1 MSLRSLLLPV
11 LLLSMLAA
19 AAPAQEPETETGLPI
34 PRFVSLRADE
44 VNVRTGPGSRYPVD
58 WVFVRKALPVE
69 IVAEFDTWRRI
80 RDVEGTE
87 GWVHQSM
94 LSGGRSL
101 LVTGD
106 IPATLRTEPRDDAPA
121 VARAEPGVLGRLVNC
136 PGPPDPAAGWCYCE
150 VSGYGGWLRREDI
163 WGLYPAETIE

>member
-1 MSLRSLLLPV
+1 MSLRSLLLPA
-11 LLLSMLAA
+11 LLLSMLATA
-19 AAPAQEPETETGLPI
+19 VPAQEPETESGLPV

-101 LVTGD
+101 LVTGE
-106 IPATLRTEPRDDAPA
+106 IPATLRVEPRGDAPP
-121 VARAEPGVLGRLVNC
+121 VARAEPGVQGRLVSC
-136 PGPPDPAAGWCYCE
+136 PGPSDPAAGWCYCE
-150 VSGYGGWLRREDI
+150 VGGYGGWLRREDI
-163 WGLYPAETIE
+163 WGLYPGETIE